1 MDLDL
6 TLPVYFAEE
15 QMVLHLTL
23 PQLLG
28 WDIFTY
34 DIIFVKIV
42 QLHHVT
48 YMHYRCLSI
57 KRNREHNQ
65 KWIDILSIH
74 LEDQK
79 LECYIAEE
87 ECFLIG
93 KGQTFP

>member
-1 MDLDL
+1 MWMDLDL

-42 QLHHVT
+42 QLHALP
-48 YMHYRCLSI
+48 MSI
-57 KRNREHNQ
+57 N
-65 KWIDILSIH
+65 
-74 LEDQK
+74 
-79 LECYIAEE
+79 
-87 ECFLIG
+87 
-93 KGQTFP
+93 